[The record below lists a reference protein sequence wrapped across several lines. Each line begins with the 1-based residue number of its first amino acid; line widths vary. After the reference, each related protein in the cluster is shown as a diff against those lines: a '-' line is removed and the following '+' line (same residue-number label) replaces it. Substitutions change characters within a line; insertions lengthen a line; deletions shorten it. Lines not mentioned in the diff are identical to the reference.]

1 MLYTTVEIKVPEDM
15 EPFIIKDDSKDAL
28 LRNALLLY
36 PYILNKKISHGKAAE
51 ILGIH
56 KLELIELYG
65 KLGFSYFDNIM
76 ENLDKDMETFKQLGL
91 DKVVTL

>member
-1 MLYTTVEIKVPEDM
+1 MLYTTVEIKVPEAM
-15 EPFIIKDDSKDAL
+15 EPFIIKDDSKDSL

-76 ENLDKDMETFKQLGL
+76 ENLDKDIETFKQLGFY
-91 DKVVTL
+91 KVVTL

>member
-1 MLYTTVEIKVPEDM
+1 MDITVEIKVPEAM
-15 EPFIIKDDSKDAL
+15 RPFIVRDDSQDAL

-36 PYILNKKISHGKAAE
+36 PYVLNKKISHGKAAE

-65 KLGFSYFDNIM
+65 KVGFAYFDQTM
-76 ENLDKDMETFKQLGL
+76 EDLDKDMETFRQLGL
-91 DKVVTL
+91 DKVVAG